1 MKKIFSYS
9 FAMLAFSLL
18 LISATNSN
26 EPTGTTGVKVGD
38 TAPAFTLKNVD
49 GKMVSLS
56 DYSDQKGAIVI
67 FTCNHCPYSVM
78 YEDRII
84 ELHNKYASK
93 GYPVIAINPNDP
105 EVQPADGFEEMQ
117 ERAKE
122 KDFPFAYLFDDGQ
135 KVYPAYG
142 AQRTPHVFLVDN
154 NQKVRYIG
162 AIDNNPQEP
171 ESVTIRYVEDAI
183 AALEAGNEP
192 NPDFTKAIGCS
203 IKYKK

>member
-1 MKKIFSYS
+1 
-9 FAMLAFSLL
+9 MLLM
-18 LISATNSN
+18 SATTNN
-26 EPTGTTGVKVGD
+26 EPTSTSGVEVGD

-56 DYSDQKGAIVI
+56 DYNDQKGAIVI
-67 FTCNHCPYSVM
+67 FTCNHCPYAVM

-84 ELHNKYASK
+84 ELHNKYAPK

-117 ERAKE
+117 VRAEE
-122 KDFPFAYLFDDGQ
+122 KGFPFAYLFDDGQ
-135 KVYPAYG
+135 KIYPAYG
-142 AQRTPHVFLVDN
+142 AQKTPHVFLVDN

-162 AIDNNPQEP
+162 AIDNNPQGP
-171 ESVTIRYVEDAI
+171 ENVTVRYVEDAI
-183 AALEAGNEP
+183 AALEAGNAP
-192 NPDFTKAIGCS
+192 NPDHTKAIGCS